1 MKGQNE
7 MVDNVVKNLASP
19 RGNYPHFKQAGDFV
33 YVSGISSRRQDQTF
47 DGASVDSAGAVKL
60 DVRAQTRAV
69 LDNIRTI
76 LASAGLALQDLVQVT
91 SYLVDMNDFQG
102 YNEVYGEFFSQH
114 GPTRTT
120 VAVHQL
126 PHPHILI
133 EMSGVA
139 FKPVNGG

>member
-7 MVDNVVKNLASP
+7 MVDNVVKNLAPP

-69 LDNIRTI
+69 IDNIRTI
-76 LASAGLALQDLVQVT
+76 LASAGLGLQDLVQVT